1 MEKVTLTID
10 VPLDIAKSINYE
22 CNRSQ
27 CSMADYITKAVYNN
41 RFYLDTLR
49 QMLASIEYKAHQRQL
64 LRHYC
69 NIQFM
74 HMVEI

>member
-1 MEKVTLTID
+1 MEKVTLTVEI
-10 VPLDIAKSINYE
+10 PLDIAKSINYE
-22 CNRSQ
+22 CDRSHITI
-27 CSMADYITKAVYNN
+27 AEYIIKAVYNN

-49 QMLASIEYKAHQRQL
+49 QMLSSMDDKVNQRLL

-74 HMVEI
+74 HMVDI

>member
-1 MEKVTLTID
+1 MEKVTFTVEI
-10 VPLDIAKSINYE
+10 PLDIAKSINYE
-22 CNRSQ
+22 CDRAK
-27 CSMADYITKAVYNN
+27 CSMAEYITSAVYNN

-49 QMLASIEYKAHQRQL
+49 QMLSSIDDKAHQRQL